1 MIWQVKIVD
10 EKQKILIIGKNQTL
24 IYLFKKKLEN
34 LGSQI
39 FISPFIPKTMKNF
52 DYYFLINPSNNLKNK
67 YLFNKNV
74 FFIYFNQ
81 KPEKNLSAKTI
92 FIKGDQ
98 IDDQTIEKILWFCFS
113 NTKEK
118 HLLINLP
125 KSKKKKF
132 KLTPPNFFPHPSR
145 LFYFFNK
152 RNLFIIIFLIIL
164 FLNFIFVPPFLISGI
179 FLSQTFNNFKNEDLE
194 KAKNNFFIAKN
205 NFYLSKKLYS
215 FSRPVFLLFSLAS
228 YPDDLMEVGEQTI
241 SIAEQGFLAYNNAQ
255 AIFSSLFKKNKSQ
268 EEKQLIILRIKNLST
283 ELKIIEKNVANLTQ
297 KIKVIPHL
305 DQKKQLLTTLYEA
318 LTKTNKILPYFKKIL
333 DTPTERKIL
342 VLFNNNMEL
351 RPGGG
356 FIGSIGIIR
365 IKNYTIEEIQVYD
378 VYDIDGQLIVHIE
391 PPAPIKKYLNLPS
404 FFLRDS
410 NFSPDNWENY
420 QKAKFFLEKSV
431 SWKDFTGG
439 IVLTTTAI
447 QKILDAFPPIY
458 LPDFKEKITKD
469 NFYLKTQFYVEKD
482 FFPGSIQKKSFLNSL
497 VRNLIINLPQAS
509 IKNLSLNLFSLLEE
523 KQMVLSFDDENLQ
536 KIIENLGWAGRLA
549 KPVCLFSIDQNCLID
564 FLFPYE
570 ANLGANKANF
580 FINRHFDL
588 KIDIDTSGKITN
600 NFRVLFKNSA
610 SSNLFLGETYRNYF
624 QLLIP
629 KNTTLKTV
637 KKDGILIDD
646 INIEEKDDLKNIGF
660 FLEIPAKKTV
670 LVEIVYEL
678 NTFLPAN
685 LSTLQLIFQKQIGLP
700 ITELNLTFNLPKNI
714 SILNQNFFPLVKSQ
728 KIVYNTFLST
738 DKIFFI
744 QLKKYD

>member
-1 MIWQVKIVD
+1 MVQV
-10 EKQKILIIGKNQTL
+10 
-24 IYLFKKKLEN
+24 
-34 LGSQI
+34 
-39 FISPFIPKTMKNF
+39 
-52 DYYFLINPSNNLKNK
+52 
-67 YLFNKNV
+67 
-74 FFIYFNQ
+74 
-81 KPEKNLSAKTI
+81 
-92 FIKGDQ
+92 
-98 IDDQTIEKILWFCFS
+98 
-113 NTKEK
+113 
-118 HLLINLP
+118 
-125 KSKKKKF
+125 
-132 KLTPPNFFPHPSR
+132 
-145 LFYFFNK
+145 
-152 RNLFIIIFLIIL
+152 
-164 FLNFIFVPPFLISGI
+164 
-179 FLSQTFNNFKNEDLE
+179 
-194 KAKNNFFIAKN
+194 
-205 NFYLSKKLYS
+205 
-215 FSRPVFLLFSLAS
+215 
-228 YPDDLMEVGEQTI
+228 
-241 SIAEQGFLAYNNAQ
+241 
-255 AIFSSLFKKNKSQ
+255 
-268 EEKQLIILRIKNLST
+268 
-283 ELKIIEKNVANLTQ
+283 
-297 KIKVIPHL
+297 
-305 DQKKQLLTTLYEA
+305 
-318 LTKTNKILPYFKKIL
+318 
-333 DTPTERKIL
+333 
-342 VLFNNNMEL
+342 
-351 RPGGG
+351 
-356 FIGSIGIIR
+356 
-365 IKNYTIEEIQVYD
+365 
-378 VYDIDGQLIVHIE
+378 E

-431 SWKDFTGG
+431 AWKDFVGEV
-439 IVLTTTAI
+439 VLTTTAV
-447 QKILDAFPPIY
+447 QKILGAFDSIY

-497 VRNLIINLPQAS
+497 VRNLMIDLPQAS

-549 KPVCLFSIDQNCLID
+549 KPVCLSSIDQNCLID

-637 KKDGILIDD
+637 KKDGVLIDD

-678 NTFLPAN
+678 NTFLPSN